1 MPENTHRRG
10 NSMAWQRSRNS
21 MPMNAG
27 LDAAV
32 SQIWPLMP
40 QIRLAH
46 APCPQWHTPG
56 LSQTHHNGVKI

>member
-1 MPENTHRRG
+1 MPKNTRRWG

-32 SQIWPLMP
+32 SQIRSLMP

-46 APCPQWHTPG
+46 APCPLWHMPG
-56 LSQTHHNGVKI
+56 FSQTRHNGV